1 MIGARTRFRR
11 RRSGRLRVPFAAAAG
26 AVGLA
31 TVLFGAWLATPP
43 PAELLAPRAAPSL
56 TIEDR
61 HGAILRTT
69 RAGDGSRTRWMPI
82 ASIDPDLL
90 AAFIAVEDRRFF
102 DHHGVDLRAVGRAA
116 RDNARAGRVVSGAST
131 ITMQLARL
139 VSPARR
145 TWPGKAHQAA
155 WALRLEQHL
164 GKQEILEQYLNRIP
178 LGQHAIGVDAAAA
191 LYFDASAARLSL
203 GQAATLAGLA
213 RAPSRDN
220 PFVAPERA
228 VARRRAALAQ
238 IRRWGYAP
246 PDEIANAES
255 EVVAED
261 ARPAPFN
268 APHFT
273 TRLVADL
280 EAGETVSGQPRPL
293 GSRTRNGSVR
303 SSLDLEL
310 QRVIER
316 EVREAVAALHDRGA
330 RHASAVVLSNQT
342 GEILAWVGSPDFWAA
357 DAGQTDMVVSRRQ
370 PGSALKPFLYGLAF
384 DRGVTPATVIADV
397 ARTYRTPTGSYSPRN
412 YDRELRGP
420 VLAREALASS
430 YNVPAV
436 ALAEQVGVS
445 SLLRT
450 LRLAGFSS
458 LAATPAHYG
467 LGLALGNGDVTLLEI
482 ANAYR
487 ALANGGEWSP
497 VRWYLTPAT
506 QATSRS
512 RVMSTQSAAL
522 VLDILADPIARIPG
536 FGVQTPFD
544 LPFPVAVKT
553 GTSRHFTDNWAVG
566 TTGGFTVAV
575 WVGNFS
581 GRPMEGVSGVS
592 GAGPLLRRALL
603 LTAARYA
610 PGALVTPGEAGARP
624 IRICRLSGMLASPDC
639 PHGDEWIPADAALPR
654 LCDWHV
660 GPAVV
665 LPPEYAEWSAA
676 RGGTPSPAAR
686 HEPPPD
692 EREPRPGNVEATS
705 YGLQIISPRDGDRYS
720 VPPGVEA
727 RYATVALVAAG
738 GAGVRW
744 TVDGREVS
752 TPRLRLTRGRHV
764 IRAADRMGARDQV
777 TIHVD

>member
-1 MIGARTRFRR
+1 MNLRR
-11 RRSGRLRVPFAAAAG
+11 RPFAAAAVV
-26 AVGLA
+26 VGLP
-31 TVLFGAWLATPP
+31 TLLFGAWLATPP
-43 PAELLAPRAAPSL
+43 PAELLAPGEAPSL

-61 HGAILRTT
+61 HGTILRTT
-69 RAGDGSRTRWMPI
+69 RAGDGSRARWMPI

-102 DHHGVDLRAVGRAA
+102 EHAGVDPRAIGRAA
-116 RDNARAGRVVSGAST
+116 RDNARARRVVSGAST
-131 ITMQLARL
+131 VTMQLARL
-139 VSPARR
+139 VSPAPR
-145 TWPGKAHQAA
+145 TWFGKAHQAA

-178 LGQHAIGVDAAAA
+178 LGQGTIGVDAAAA
-191 LYFDASAARLSL
+191 LYFGASGARLSL

-228 VARRRAALAQ
+228 IARRGAALEQ
-238 IRRWGYAP
+238 VRRSGYAS
-246 PDEIANAES
+246 PDEIANAAS
-255 EVVAED
+255 EAIAQD
-261 ARPAPFN
+261 ARTAPFH

-273 TRLVADL
+273 TQLVTGL
-280 EAGETVSGQPRPL
+280 EAGEAVLGQHASPARRAP
-293 GSRTRNGSVR
+293 GGPIR

-310 QRVIER
+310 QRAIER
-316 EVREAVAALHDRGA
+316 EVREAVASLRDRGA
-330 RHASAVVLSNQT
+330 RHASALVLSNAT

-450 LRLAGFSS
+450 LRRAGFAS

-467 LGLALGNGDVTLLEI
+467 LGLALGNGDVTLLEV

-497 VRWYLTPAT
+497 VAWRVTGTA
-506 QATSRS
+506 QAASPR
-512 RVMSTQSAAL
+512 RVMSAEAAAL
-522 VLDILADPIARIPG
+522 VLDVLADPVARIPG

-592 GAGPLLRRALL
+592 GAGPLLRRALV
-603 LTAARYA
+603 LTAARHA
-610 PGALVTPGEAGARP
+610 PGSLTTPAETGARR
-624 IRICRLSGMLASPDC
+624 IRICRLSGMLASDDC
-639 PHGDEWIPADAALPR
+639 PHGDEWIPADAPLPR
-654 LCDWHV
+654 TCDWHD
-660 GPAVV
+660 GPAVA
-665 LPPEYAEWSAA
+665 LPPEYAEWAAA
-676 RGGTPSPAAR
+676 RGGTPSLATQHGPAAGG
-686 HEPPPD
+686 
-692 EREPRPGNVEATS
+692 REPAGPTSGPLPG
-705 YGLQIISPRDGDRYS
+705 GLQIVSPRDGDRYS
-720 VPPGVEA
+720 VPPGVDA
-727 RYATVALVAAG
+727 RYATVGLVAAG
-738 GAGVRW
+738 GVGVRW
-744 TVDGREVS
+744 TVDGREVGS
-752 TPRLRLTRGRHV
+752 ARLRLTRGTHV
-764 IRAADRMGARDQV
+764 IRAADRAGGRDEV
-777 TIHVD
+777 TVHVD